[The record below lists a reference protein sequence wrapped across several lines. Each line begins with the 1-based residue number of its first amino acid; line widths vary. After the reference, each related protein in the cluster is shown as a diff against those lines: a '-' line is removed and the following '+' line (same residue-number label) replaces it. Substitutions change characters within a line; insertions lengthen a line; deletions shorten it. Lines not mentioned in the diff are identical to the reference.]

1 MRAKQRR
8 FGFRAA
14 MVLPAL
20 LLAACVAR
28 QQTDVTAPRP
38 EAAAATVP
46 PQRDRPP
53 TATPTETARAATR
66 PGLGRAPRPAS
77 SSPSAQVA
85 ARQTVRLVGLRST
98 DLVLL
103 LGQPSLQRR
112 DPPAEVWQYVGPGCT
127 LHVFFYSA
135 RAAADYGV
143 MHVEAIDRDGARAE
157 PEDCLARL
165 LDAAKNA
172 GRSS

>member
-1 MRAKQRR
+1 
-8 FGFRAA
+8 

-28 QQTDVTAPRP
+28 QQADVTAPRP
-38 EAAAATVP
+38 EVAAATVP
-46 PQRDRPP
+46 PQRQQTP
-53 TATPTETARAATR
+53 TATPIETAREDKH
-66 PGLGRAPRPAS
+66 PGFGRAPRSAS
-77 SSPSAQVA
+77 SAPSAQVA
-85 ARQTVRLVGLRST
+85 ARQTVRLVGLRGT

-103 LGQPSLQRR
+103 LGRPSLQRR
-112 DPPAEVWQYVGPGCT
+112 DPPAEVWQYVGPVCT

-135 RAAADYGV
+135 GAAADYRV
-143 MHVEAIDRDGARAE
+143 MHVDAIDRSGAGAE

>member
-1 MRAKQRR
+1 MRLERRR
-8 FGFRAA
+8 FGFRTA

-20 LLAACVAR
+20 LLAACVTR
-28 QQTDVTAPRP
+28 QQADVTAPQP
-38 EAAAATVP
+38 EVAAATVT
-46 PQRDRPP
+46 PQREQ
-53 TATPTETARAATR
+53 TPTVTPIEAAREDKR
-66 PGLGRAPRPAS
+66 PRFGRAPRPAS

-85 ARQTVRLVGLRST
+85 ARQTVRLAGLRGT

-112 DPPAEVWQYVGPGCT
+112 DPPAEVWQYVGPRCT

-135 RAAADYGV
+135 GAAADYRV
-143 MHVEAIDRDGARAE
+143 MHVDAIDRGGARAE

-172 GRSS
+172 DRSS